1 MERIAVSGADDTKL
15 LRSRRRLRVR
25 GVVQGVGFRPFV
37 FRTATQLAL
46 AGSVANDGDGVTIDV
61 EGEVHAIDELTRRLR
76 RQAPEM
82 AMVESVESEELEL
95 RGASGFEI
103 AHSRS
108 SSSVR
113 TLVSPDIATCADCLR
128 ELADPADRRYRHPF
142 ITCTNCGPRF
152 TIITGL
158 PYDRSATTMA
168 RFAMCPACRTEYEDP
183 ADRRFHAQP
192 IACPDCGPTL
202 EFIAPDAVATSG
214 EEALR
219 QARGYL
225 SRGAILAIKG
235 LGGYHLACDA
245 SNESAVARLR
255 ARKQRGG
262 KPFALMAAD
271 MVTARHIAVVDDDER
286 ALLTGSSS
294 PIVLLAR
301 SAVADALV
309 ARSVAPGCDELGV
322 MLPNTPLHHLLFGL
336 DRDAAGPQALVMTS
350 GNVGGEPIVIDDT
363 DALSR
368 LSGLAD
374 GWLRHDRPIHVP
386 CDDSVTRMLD
396 GRMRPLRRSRGYAP
410 LPIALPFD
418 VAPALAA
425 GADLKNTCAVAR
437 GRYAW
442 LSQHIGDLDDLA
454 TLEAYDATQLHLQ
467 ALTGV
472 QPEQFVVDAH
482 PGYRSSRWAR
492 AHAGG
497 RTVTAVQHHHAHIAS
512 VMAEHG
518 LDADTPVIGL
528 AFDGTGYGDDRAI
541 WGGEL
546 LIADYRSYR
555 RATHLAYVPLAGG
568 DTAVR
573 RPYRMALAHLKAA
586 GVEWTETIPSVAA
599 CPPIERRLLQ
609 HQFETGFGCVPTS
622 SMGRLF
628 DAVASLTGLCQVI
641 DFEAQA
647 AIALETLARTAS
659 TDNDAGTAYAF
670 SHDGEGRF
678 DAAPII
684 RKIVADLHAGLAPAV
699 IAGRFHQAVANLIR
713 DLAISA
719 RDDTGLNT
727 VVLGGGVF
735 QNALLLQSASRLL
748 TEAGFTVLLPTQLPA
763 NDGGLALGQLM
774 IAASRRAEDP
784 CA

>member
-1 MERIAVSGADDTKL
+1 MGQTGLTAVSGTDDMRL

-37 FRTATQLAL
+37 FRIATQLAL
-46 AGSVANDGDGVTIDV
+46 AGSVANDGDGLTIDV
-61 EGEVHAIDELTRRLR
+61 EGEAHAIDELARRLR
-76 RQAPEM
+76 EQAPET

-95 RGASGFEI
+95 RGVSGFEI
-103 AHSRS
+103 THSRS
-108 SSSVR
+108 SSPVR
-113 TLVSPDIATCADCLR
+113 TLVPPDIATCADCLR

-183 ADRRFHAQP
+183 ADRRFHAQS
-192 IACPDCGPTL
+192 ITCPDCGPTL
-202 EFIAPDAVATSG
+202 EFTAPDAATTSG
-214 EEALR
+214 EQALR
-219 QARGYL
+219 QARGHL
-225 SRGAILAIKG
+225 SRGAILAVKG

-245 SNESAVARLR
+245 SNESAVAGLR
-255 ARKQRGG
+255 ARKQRGD

-271 MVTARHIAVVDDDER
+271 MATVQRITAVNDAER

-301 SAVADALV
+301 STDADALV
-309 ARSVAPGCDELGV
+309 APSVAPDCNALGV

-350 GNVGGEPIVIDDT
+350 GNVGGEPIVTDDT

-368 LSGLAD
+368 LSELAD

-386 CDDSVTRMLD
+386 CDDSVTRILD
-396 GRMRPLRRSRGYAP
+396 GHIRPLRRSRGYAP
-410 LPIALPFD
+410 LPIALPFE
-418 VAPALAA
+418 VAPTFAA
-425 GADLKNTCAVAR
+425 GADLKNTCALAQ
-437 GRYAW
+437 GRHAW

-454 TLEAYDATQLHLQ
+454 TLGAYDAAQLHLQ

-492 AHAGG
+492 AHADG
-497 RTVTAVQHHHAHIAS
+497 RPVIAVQHHHAHIAS

-546 LIADYRSYR
+546 LIADYRTYR
-555 RATHLAYVPLAGG
+555 RPAHLAYVPLAGG

-573 RPYRMALAHLKAA
+573 CPYRMALAHLNAA
-586 GVEWTETIPSVAA
+586 GLDWAETIPSVAA
-599 CPPIERRLLQ
+599 CPPIERRLLR
-609 HQFETGFGCVPTS
+609 HQFDTGFGCVPTS

-628 DAVASLTGLCQVI
+628 DAVASLTGLCHVN

-647 AIALETLARTAS
+647 AIALETQAHSAS
-659 TDNDAGTAYAF
+659 TDTTYAF
-670 SHDGEGRF
+670 GHNGEGRF

-684 RKIVADLHAGLAPAV
+684 RKIVADLHAGIAAAE
-699 IAGRFHQAVANLIR
+699 IAGRFHQAVARLVR
-713 DLAISA
+713 DLAAGA

-735 QNALLLQSASRLL
+735 QNALLIRSAGKLL
-748 TEAGFTVLLPTQLPA
+748 TDAGFTVLLPTRFPA

-774 IAASRRAEDP
+774 IAASRRAQDP